1 MSQAENRVKS
11 FTFIQ
16 RVDTA
21 GKTFW
26 EVVHRGAIVM
36 TDVPTE
42 NEANELLAPLFDLDV
57 NEVKFGRL

>member
-1 MSQAENRVKS
+1 MPQAENRVKS

-26 EVVHRGAIVM
+26 EVVHRGEIVQ

-42 NEANELLAPLFDLDV
+42 EEAKKLLTPLFNLDV
-57 NEVKFGRL
+57 NEIKFGRL